1 MCPTAF
7 AETSEIRPDGFEL
20 LYEVGPCVAVNK
32 PAGLL
37 TQAVP
42 GIDSLEVR
50 LKSFLKQRDQKTG
63 NVYLGVPHR
72 LDRCATGAMVFA
84 KHVRAARRL
93 CDQFAARTVR
103 KVYWV
108 AVDGLVEKLADTWVD
123 HIRKIP
129 DEARAEIA
137 SETDAG
143 AKLAVLHYRVLA
155 EFEFG
160 SLLEIELET
169 GRTHQV
175 RVQAAAHG
183 FTILGDHLYGSKTDF
198 GPPSEDPRMRAIG
211 LHARSL
217 EFRHPMTR
225 EPVCVIAALPKHWP
239 DVVREV
245 ME

>member
-1 MCPTAF
+1 M
-7 AETSEIRPDGFEL
+7 
-20 LYEVGPCVAVNK
+20 AVNK

-50 LKSFLKQRDQKTG
+50 LKQFLKDRDNKTG

-84 KHVRAARRL
+84 RHVRAARRL
-93 CDQFAARTVR
+93 CDQFAGRTVR
-103 KVYWV
+103 KVYWA
-108 AVDGLVEKLADTWVD
+108 AVTGLVEPLADTWTDYV
-123 HIRKIP
+123 RKIP
-129 DEARAEIA
+129 NEARAEIV
-137 SETDAG
+137 SKTEPG
-143 AKLAVLHYRVLA
+143 AKQAILHYRVMA

-183 FTILGDHLYGSKTDF
+183 FAILGDHLYGAQTDF
-198 GPPSEDPRMRAIG
+198 GPPSDDPRMRAIG

-217 EFRHPMTR
+217 EFWHPMTR
-225 EPVCVIAALPKHWP
+225 QPVSVTAPLPLHWP